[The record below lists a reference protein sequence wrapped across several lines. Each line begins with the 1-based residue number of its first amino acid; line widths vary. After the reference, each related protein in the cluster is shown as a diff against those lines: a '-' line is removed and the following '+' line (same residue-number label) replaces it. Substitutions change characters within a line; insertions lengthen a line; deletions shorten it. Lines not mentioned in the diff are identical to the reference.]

1 VTALQLTRLCDHNFV
16 AARLRAAGL
25 STGEHTAKTEG
36 FAQSAQALLQAGAN
50 PSAEA
55 IAYFVPGRIEVL
67 GKHTDYAGGR
77 TLVAAA
83 EKGFCGVGVARDDAQ
98 IHLIDTLGQLE
109 SQFSLCPTPR
119 PNQGDWSNYPISAA
133 RRLVMNFPGPAGGA
147 NIAFASD
154 LPLAAGMSS
163 SSALIVMT
171 FLLLADVNQ
180 LSSHP
185 TFKKHLG
192 NREDLAG
199 YLGTVENGQSF
210 GDLVGDR
217 GVGTFGG
224 SEDHTAILCS
234 RPDQLR
240 QYSYCP
246 VRLER
251 YVTMPVDYVLAIASC
266 GIAAEKTGAAMEDY
280 NRASQLA
287 AAVAEVWRS
296 RTGGHEP
303 HMAAAIA
310 SGGGAATKIRELL
323 ATAEHPKFDDAELTP
338 RFEHFLA
345 ESEEIIPAVPDSL
358 DESNLT
364 RLGELVDRSQTL
376 GAEQLGN
383 QIPETIAL
391 AAIARQQGA
400 AAASAFGAG
409 FGGSVWSLVREQ
421 SAPTFLQRWKE
432 HYAKRYP
439 SAAASSEFFTTRA
452 GPAAFPLGEPSVL
465 QPVSNQIVTA

>member
-109 SQFSLCPTPR
+109 TQFSLCPTPR
-119 PNQGDWSNYPISAA
+119 PIQGDWSNYPISAA
-133 RRLVMNFPGPAGGA
+133 RRLMMNFPGPAGGA

-251 YVTMPVDYVLAIASC
+251 YVTMPVEYVLAIASC
-266 GIAAEKTGAAMEDY
+266 GIAAEKTGAAME
-280 NRASQLA
+280 
-287 AAVAEVWRS
+287 
-296 RTGGHEP
+296 
-303 HMAAAIA
+303 
-310 SGGGAATKIRELL
+310 GALRQALPFGR
-323 ATAEHPKFDDAELTP
+323 
-338 RFEHFLA
+338 
-345 ESEEIIPAVPDSL
+345 
-358 DESNLT
+358 
-364 RLGELVDRSQTL
+364 GELRVFHHPRR
-376 GAEQLGN
+376 
-383 QIPETIAL
+383 
-391 AAIARQQGA
+391 ARRL
-400 AAASAFGAG
+400 SA
-409 FGGSVWSLVREQ
+409 R
-421 SAPTFLQRWKE
+421 
-432 HYAKRYP
+432 
-439 SAAASSEFFTTRA
+439 RA
-452 GPAAFPLGEPSVL
+452 VGPAARIESNCHSLNCHGLMS
-465 QPVSNQIVTA
+465 QPNVGAAGRR